1 MSEQD
6 VKAEAPMQPGYDIIS
21 IKERIPHRYPFLL
34 VDRVVEWRLLDQLTA
49 IKNVSVNEPFFNGH
63 FPANPIMP
71 GVLIMEA
78 LAQACALLWVQESD
92 PSAMFYFVGMEDVR
106 FKRPVVPGDVLRL
119 EVKLARVI
127 RGFAKFDVKALV
139 DGDVAAEAHLMCAY
153 RVDKKGE

>member
-1 MSEQD
+1 MSEKNTELQ
-6 VKAEAPMQPGYDIIS
+6 AGYDINEIM
-21 IKERIPHRYPFLL
+21 KRIPHRYPFLL
-34 VDRVVEWRLLDQLTA
+34 VDRVVEWKYDDYLIAT
-49 IKNVSVNEPFFNGH
+49 KNVSMNEQFFVGH
-63 FPANPIMP
+63 FPHSPVMP

-106 FKRPVVPGDVLRL
+106 FKRPVVTGDVLRL

>member
-1 MSEQD
+1 MSEKNTELQ
-6 VKAEAPMQPGYDIIS
+6 AGYDINEIMT
-21 IKERIPHRYPFLL
+21 RIPHRYPFLL
-34 VDRVVEWRLLDQLTA
+34 VDRVVEWKYDDYLIAT
-49 IKNVSVNEPFFNGH
+49 KNVSMNEQFFVGH
-63 FPANPIMP
+63 FPHSPVMP

-106 FKRPVVPGDVLRL
+106 FKRPVVPGYVLRF